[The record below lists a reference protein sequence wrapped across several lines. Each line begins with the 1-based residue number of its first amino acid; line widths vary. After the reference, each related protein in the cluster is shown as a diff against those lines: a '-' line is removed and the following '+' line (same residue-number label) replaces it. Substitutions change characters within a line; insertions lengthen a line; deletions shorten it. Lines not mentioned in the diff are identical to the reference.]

1 VYWGEPETSSIRYG
15 SDIHIGKPATDIVIN
30 GHACASSSST
40 TYRDVSVQLGQLGKT
55 IRAYGARVWDKGRV
69 SSPEPFE
76 SLPLIYE
83 NAFGGQLL
91 RDGEIYDFDPRNPV
105 GKGLVDETAA
115 PADGLPLPNIESI
128 HSPIQTPADRPQ
140 PEGLGFIAPNWEPRV
155 SLAGTYDSHW
165 QKNRAPYLPED
176 FNPGFFNM
184 AHPGLVYPG
193 YLLGGEPVL
202 IQGMRPD
209 GDMQFQVPQVK
220 LVSQVFVRNRV
231 ENPPF
236 NMETLVIEPDHLRL
250 SMIWKAVM
258 RCDKET
264 LKIRAINVNLSR

>member
-1 VYWGEPETSSIRYG
+1 MR
-15 SDIHIGKPATDIVIN
+15 KPA
-30 GHACASSSST
+30 
-40 TYRDVSVQLGQLGKT
+40 
-55 IRAYGARVWDKGRV
+55 
-69 SSPEPFE
+69 
-76 SLPLIYE
+76 
-83 NAFGGQLL
+83 
-91 RDGEIYDFDPRNPV
+91 
-105 GKGLVDETAA
+105 GKGLIAETQT
-115 PADGLPLPNIESI
+115 PTDGHPLPNIESI
-128 HSPIQTPADRPQ
+128 HNPIRTPEDRPQ
-140 PEGLGFIAPNWEPRV
+140 PEGLGFIAPNWEPRA

-165 QKNRAPYLPED
+165 QNNRAPYLPED
-176 FNPGFFNM
+176 FSPDFFNM

-202 IQGMRPD
+202 IQGMRRE
-209 GDMQFQVPQVK
+209 GDIQFMVPQVK